1 MSASSRARGRTFPFQ
16 REIGG
21 RLRGSLILLVALT
34 ACAEPPPADR
44 GYPVETASA
53 VSDVISDEARPP
65 LSPAEERAT
74 FDVAPG
80 YRVELVAA
88 EPLVEAP
95 VALAF
100 DEDGRLWVA
109 EMRGFMRD
117 VEGTGEGDPL
127 GRIAILT
134 DVDGD
139 GRMDRR
145 TTFLDSLVLPRT
157 VAPTRGGA
165 LVADEQRLYFARDRD
180 GDGRADTL
188 RVVDPDFA
196 PGGNPEHD
204 PNGMLR
210 ALDNGYYNAKSDA
223 RYRWDGDRLVRDET
237 EFRGQWGLSQDDYGR
252 LYYNYNFSQLHA
264 DLVPP
269 NYLSRNPHHAPTSGL
284 GVSLSAS
291 QRVFPLRPTPA
302 VNRGYIPGALDA
314 AGRIQ
319 EFTSAAAPFVYR
331 GDAMEALRGDAF
343 VCEPAANLVKRN
355 RLEGDALAPA
365 ARFAYDDREFI
376 ASTDERFRP
385 VALADGPDGALYI
398 ADMYRGLI
406 QHKVALTPYLREQTL
421 GRGLESPVDH
431 GRIWRIVPE
440 TVPEGTSELARHPP
454 LSEASAQALVG
465 LLADPNGWRR
475 DAAQRL
481 LVERDAPDVRPLLVE
496 MALEGAEP
504 LGRLHALWTLE
515 GLGMPQPEV
524 LFPAL
529 DDPNP
534 HVQSAA
540 LRVLERLAQGDAP
553 TEQRLL
559 RRLGALPPATPPLVQ
574 LQAVLTAGNLAGD
587 GRLGDVRLDVFERA
601 ITDHVSQPLFRDAV
615 LSSLAPREH
624 RVLLER
630 LWAHPRWT
638 SESMPRATFLEAL
651 AGALVRHRRTS
662 DVAALLDLLAPEDG
676 RLTWRQQAMLSGLS
690 VLATQRDFDPI
701 PLPQRPALLADA
713 ALGPDVRARA
723 APLQHL
729 LTWPGHVAPAR
740 PALDVRPLTAEE
752 ERLFVR
758 GRQVHLTVCA
768 GCHGAEGEGMAF
780 LAPPLAGSE
789 WVQGPED
796 RLVRILLHGV
806 EGPIDVAGT
815 RYAPPDVQPEMPP
828 MNGLDNE
835 RLAAVATYLRRAW
848 GHAAEPVEPGTVG
861 RLRFY
866 TQGRLTPWTSEELL
880 RPPPSGDPAEQTG
893 AAQ

>member
-1 MSASSRARGRTFPFQ
+1 MNALGQNLRCTSFLPRKAGRWLAP
-16 REIGG
+16 
-21 RLRGSLILLVALT
+21 LALLVLLVAL
-34 ACAEPPPADR
+34 AASAWPPIADPADE
-44 GYPVETASA
+44 VQ
-53 VSDVISDEARPP
+53 PP
-65 LSPAEERAT
+65 LSPTEEQAT

-95 VALAF
+95 VAFAF
-100 DEDGRLWVA
+100 DEDGRLWVV

-134 DVDGD
+134 DTDGD
-139 GRMDRR
+139 GQMDQR

-157 VAPTRGGA
+157 IAPTRGGA
-165 LVADEQRLYFARDRD
+165 LVADQQQLYFARDLD
-180 GDGRADTL
+180 GDGRADPL
-188 RVVDPDFA
+188 QVVDPDFA

-210 ALDNGYYNAKSDA
+210 ALDNWYYNAKSSA
-223 RYRWDGDRLVRDET
+223 RYRWDGDRLIRDTT
-237 EFRGQWGLSQDDYGR
+237 EFRGQWGLSQDSQGR
-252 LYYNYNFSQLHA
+252 LYYNYNFSQLHT
-264 DLVPP
+264 DLAPP
-269 NYLSRNPHHAPTSGL
+269 GYLTRNPHHAPTSGL
-284 GVSLSAS
+284 NVSLSGS
-291 QRVFPLRPTPA
+291 QQVFPRRPTPA

-314 AGRIQ
+314 TGRIQ
-319 EFTSAAAPFVYR
+319 EFTAAAAPFIYR

-355 RLEGDALAPA
+355 QLEGDRLAPA
-365 ARFAYDDREFI
+365 ARFAYEDREFI

-421 GRGLESPVDH
+421 ERGLETPVDY
-431 GRIWRIVPE
+431 GRIWRVVPE
-440 TVPEGTSELARHPP
+440 TSPKPSRHAT
-454 LSEASAQALVG
+454 LSEASSEELVR

-481 LVERDAPDVRPLLVE
+481 LVERDAQDVRPLLVQ
-496 MALEGAEP
+496 MALEGEEP

-515 GLGMPQPEV
+515 GLGMPQPEA
-524 LFPAL
+524 LFPVL
-529 DDPNP
+529 EDPDP

-540 LRVLERLAQGDAP
+540 IRVLEQLTRDDASMQ
-553 TEQRLL
+553 QRLL
-559 RRLGALPPATPPLVQ
+559 EQLEALSGAPPVVQ
-574 LQAVLTAGNLAGD
+574 LQAVLTAGNLTGD
-587 GRLGDVRLDVFERA
+587 GRLDVFERA
-601 ITDHVSQPLFRDAV
+601 ITDHVGRPLFRDAV
-615 LSSLAPREH
+615 LSSLAPPEH
-624 RVLLER
+624 GRLLER
-630 LWAHPRWT
+630 LWEHPGWAA
-638 SESMPRATFLEAL
+638 ESMPHAIFLEAL
-651 AGALVRHRRTS
+651 ASALVQHRQTS
-662 DVAALLDLLAPEDG
+662 DVAALLDLLVPEEDS
-676 RLTWRQQAMLSGLS
+676 LTWRQQAMLSGLG

-701 PLPQRPALLADA
+701 PLAQPPALLADT
-713 ALGPDVRARA
+713 ALNPDVRAHADR
-723 APLQHL
+723 LEQI
-729 LTWPGHVAPAR
+729 LTWPGHTPPAR

-752 ERLFVR
+752 EQLFLR

-768 GCHGAEGEGMAF
+768 GCHGSNGEGLAF
-780 LAPPLAGSE
+780 LAPPLAESE

-806 EGPIDVAGT
+806 EGPIEVAGT

-835 RLAAVATYLRRAW
+835 SLAAVATYLRRAW
-848 GHAAEPVEPGTVG
+848 GHNAEPVKPGTVG

-880 RPPPSGDPAEQTG
+880 QPPPSGDPAQQTSR
-893 AAQ
+893 AQQ

>member
-1 MSASSRARGRTFPFQ
+1 MNASDKALRCASSLQ
-16 REIGG
+16 REAG
-21 RLRGSLILLVALT
+21 RRLSPRAFFLLLVTLA
-34 ACAEPPPADR
+34 ACAEPPPADP
-44 GYPVETASA
+44 GYPVKTAS
-53 VSDVISDEARPP
+53 DVGLDRAQPP
-65 LSPAEERAT
+65 LSPAEEQAS

-100 DEDGRLWVA
+100 DEDGRLWVV

-127 GRIAILT
+127 GRVAILT
-134 DVDGD
+134 DADGD

-165 LVADEQRLYFARDRD
+165 LVADEQRLYFARDED

-210 ALDNGYYNAKSDA
+210 ALDNGYYNAKSSA
-223 RYRWDGDRLVRDET
+223 RYRWDGDRLIRNTT
-237 EFRGQWGLSQDDYGR
+237 EFRGQWGLSQDDHGR
-252 LYYNYNFSQLHA
+252 LYYNYNFSQLHT
-264 DLVPP
+264 DLAPP
-269 NYLSRNPHHAPTSGL
+269 GYLTRNPHHAPTSGL
-284 GVSLSAS
+284 NVSLSAS
-291 QRVFPLRPTPA
+291 QRVFPRRPTPA

-319 EFTSAAAPFVYR
+319 EFTSAASPFVYR
-331 GDAMEALRGDAF
+331 GDAVEALQGDVF

-355 RLEGDALAPA
+355 QLVGDALTPA
-365 ARFAYDDREFI
+365 ARFAYEDREFI

-406 QHKVALTPYLREQTL
+406 QYGSALTPYLREQTL
-421 GRGLESPVDH
+421 ERGLEVPVDY
-431 GRIWRIVPE
+431 GRIWRVVPE
-440 TVPEGTSELARHPP
+440 TAPEGSPKPARHAP
-454 LSEASAQALVG
+454 LSEAPSEALVR

-475 DAAQRL
+475 DTAQRL
-481 LVERDAPDVRPLLVE
+481 LVERGARDVRPLLVQ
-496 MALEGAEP
+496 MALGGENP

-515 GLGMPQPEV
+515 GLGMPQPEA
-524 LFPAL
+524 LLPAL
-529 DDPNP
+529 EDPHP

-540 LRVLERLAQGDAP
+540 IRVLERLARDDAP
-553 TEQRLL
+553 MQQRLL
-559 RRLGALPPATPPLVQ
+559 GQVEALLPSAPPLVQ

-587 GRLGDVRLDVFERA
+587 GRLDVFERA
-601 ITDHVSQPLFRDAV
+601 VTDHVGQPLFRDAV

-624 RVLLER
+624 FQLLDR
-630 LWAHPRWT
+630 LWAHPDWADET
-638 SESMPRATFLEAL
+638 MPRAIFLEAL
-651 AGALVRHRRTS
+651 AGTLMQHRRTS
-662 DVAALLDLLAPEDG
+662 DVAAFLDLLAPKDG
-676 RLTWRQQAMLSGLS
+676 ALTWRQQAMLSGLG

-701 PLPQRPALLADA
+701 PLAQPPALLAGT
-713 ALGPDVRARA
+713 ALSPNVRADVDR
-723 APLQHL
+723 LEHL
-729 LTWPGHVAPAR
+729 LTWPGHTPPTR
-740 PALDVRPLTAEE
+740 PVLDARPLTAAEE
-752 ERLFVR
+752 QLFLR

-768 GCHGAEGEGMAF
+768 GCHGADGEGLAF
-780 LAPPLAGSE
+780 LAPPLAESE
-789 WVQGPED
+789 WVLGPED

-806 EGPIDVAGT
+806 AGPIDVAGT

-835 RLAAVATYLRRAW
+835 SLAAVATYLRRAW
-848 GHAAEPVEPGTVG
+848 GHDAEPVDPGTVG

-866 TQGRLTPWTSEELL
+866 TQGRLAPWTAEELL
-880 RPPPSGDPAEQTG
+880 RVPPSGDPAQQTG
-893 AAQ
+893 TAQ